1 MYKLSKGDLAVNQSA
16 SVDQYAALTNK
27 DLQKNKDLFF
37 QEAESITPADDD
49 TEIKQPNIPNIQE
62 KPDTAKNVIPIQYN
76 EDGSLKYTFDN
87 IYDNKKLAAVARDY
101 YTNRD
106 RETYTDREA
115 IDKFIS
121 DRTWNQANTLAMGK
135 EFIYVTGNDFT
146 NDQRARLSYLT
157 RYWDEL
163 PNFYEEGGRGFIS
176 GVAQNLKVGILDPL
190 NIIGVGTA
198 GIVTKGVLKKA
209 GQEVIESQLKKQT
222 KKKTLDAVK
231 KKKVIDDI
239 VNSPQKFA
247 ELSSKVKNEALVKGS
262 LSMASIEGAGFG
274 TIDIANQLVE
284 KDIELRERI
293 DPVRTGTIALTAT
306 GLGFFVPYLG
316 GKLGSKFTNLRLAKN
331 NDLPTN
337 NLKKHSKKQPNNI
350 GKSEDNIGKFSRGAS
365 KLKSNLADQ
374 WDFIKVLQEEM
385 TGIKGDVTAL
395 RKLYSSKDFKVDP
408 ILQPYFQLRMLAS
421 SGTRAHGFIQEGV
434 YLPPSANAKN
444 ASFTKGKSIGL
455 HELLDPLDKV
465 NEVNEFLNYVAS
477 KRMQAIAKRRPK
489 LDKTLPID
497 KATRQ
502 EYIDFAEMTPAAYKK
517 KYGETL
523 TRKSDF
529 KKALEQYKVF
539 TDELLEYQVQSGL
552 IARKDARK
560 ILKENPFFIP
570 LTRETEKVGIITAAG
585 RQTRKLLGISRP
597 GAVKLATQKQE
608 GDLNLY
614 KNLLT
619 YTYQTV
625 LAGDRNRA
633 KLSLYNMIN
642 QSAKLRPD
650 RFGNI
655 VTFVSPTDK
664 RRIRIENV
672 AVDRVIKAYNK
683 AGTKFDPEKDVA
695 KKVGAKRKDQLS
707 NLDSIDV
714 ITFSNTFKAS
724 DDAASEFADIVY
736 RNGKAE
742 IYEVNDPN
750 LAGVFDALGQ
760 QGADRVA
767 FGFGTK
773 GMFSIYARY
782 ASRAITYSPPFVV
795 FNVLRDT
802 LAGAVNSAF
811 GISPKGFKPVYSS
824 VKGFIDAIQQTHNY
838 KKGLINGMGYA
849 SRKETEELQPKNI
862 KNLISQNVTTT
873 SKVLGDANNYYSNVL
888 KNLGKKLA
896 GGWRGYKKVVESA
909 EYATRMGEYQLA
921 KAAGFSDMGAAFLGR
936 EVSTDFGMRGN
947 NALLNAFSRN
957 TMFLNASIQGL
968 YRTGRLFGENPAKA
982 AALISATVIAPEIS
996 LYMFN
1001 SKFKEYSL
1009 VNDQIK
1015 QLNYLLPNI
1024 DHKESK
1030 LQKKIVLDKEVP
1042 FIPFPKPYDLG
1053 VFGNVAVGL
1062 LDGMFKRSDGVTSKY
1077 IAESFSQILP
1087 GTPIPAGLRPFIELA
1102 TNTNFY
1108 SGAPVLGVY
1117 ELRKISQLQT
1127 RASTREIAKKLSN
1140 YSTNLSSFLF
1150 RSKEGQEKT
1159 QVSPIVIDYL
1169 IGAYFTGIF
1178 QYPFDI
1184 VENLIPKDK
1193 LTGERITKREDQA
1206 DFSSFNNALSVVTRR
1221 FKVASPIT
1229 NSQYHKEWQKL
1240 IKRAK
1245 DLKQIDVG
1253 QMDLSRRN
1261 EAFLTALYG
1270 DIKDRLLEDDKN
1282 PVMSKEVMAFYGVSE
1297 FLKEGEMIL
1306 RDSRQERNRIMALP
1320 ISGDEKRQQ
1329 IDALIELENIQ
1340 LKLIIDSLAQMDVD
1354 FLFQQTFTDNVK
1366 ELGVIPGFL
1375 STVIFGERDDTF
1387 RPNPREQ

>member
-1 MYKLSKGDLAVNQSA
+1 
-16 SVDQYAALTNK
+16 
-27 DLQKNKDLFF
+27 
-37 QEAESITPADDD
+37 
-49 TEIKQPNIPNIQE
+49 
-62 KPDTAKNVIPIQYN
+62 
-76 EDGSLKYTFDN
+76 
-87 IYDNKKLAAVARDY
+87 
-101 YTNRD
+101 
-106 RETYTDREA
+106 
-115 IDKFIS
+115 
-121 DRTWNQANTLAMGK
+121 
-135 EFIYVTGNDFT
+135 
-146 NDQRARLSYLT
+146 
-157 RYWDEL
+157 
-163 PNFYEEGGRGFIS
+163 
-176 GVAQNLKVGILDPL
+176 
-190 NIIGVGTA
+190 
-198 GIVTKGVLKKA
+198 
-209 GQEVIESQLKKQT
+209 
-222 KKKTLDAVK
+222 
-231 KKKVIDDI
+231 
-239 VNSPQKFA
+239 
-247 ELSSKVKNEALVKGS
+247 
-262 LSMASIEGAGFG
+262 
-274 TIDIANQLVE
+274 
-284 KDIELRERI
+284 
-293 DPVRTGTIALTAT
+293 
-306 GLGFFVPYLG
+306 
-316 GKLGSKFTNLRLAKN
+316 
-331 NDLPTN
+331 
-337 NLKKHSKKQPNNI
+337 
-350 GKSEDNIGKFSRGAS
+350 
-365 KLKSNLADQ
+365 
-374 WDFIKVLQEEM
+374 
-385 TGIKGDVTAL
+385 
-395 RKLYSSKDFKVDP
+395 
-408 ILQPYFQLRMLAS
+408 
-421 SGTRAHGFIQEGV
+421 
-434 YLPPSANAKN
+434 
-444 ASFTKGKSIGL
+444 
-455 HELLDPLDKV
+455 
-465 NEVNEFLNYVAS
+465 
-477 KRMQAIAKRRPK
+477 
-489 LDKTLPID
+489 
-497 KATRQ
+497 
-502 EYIDFAEMTPAAYKK
+502 
-517 KYGETL
+517 
-523 TRKSDF
+523 
-529 KKALEQYKVF
+529 
-539 TDELLEYQVQSGL
+539 
-552 IARKDARK
+552 
-560 ILKENPFFIP
+560 
-570 LTRETEKVGIITAAG
+570 
-585 RQTRKLLGISRP
+585 
-597 GAVKLATQKQE
+597 
-608 GDLNLY
+608 
-614 KNLLT
+614 
-619 YTYQTV
+619 
-625 LAGDRNRA
+625 
-633 KLSLYNMIN
+633 
-642 QSAKLRPD
+642 
-650 RFGNI
+650 
-655 VTFVSPTDK
+655 
-664 RRIRIENV
+664 
-672 AVDRVIKAYNK
+672 
-683 AGTKFDPEKDVA
+683 
-695 KKVGAKRKDQLS
+695 
-707 NLDSIDV
+707 
-714 ITFSNTFKAS
+714 
-724 DDAASEFADIVY
+724 
-736 RNGKAE
+736 
-742 IYEVNDPN
+742 
-750 LAGVFDALGQ
+750 
-760 QGADRVA
+760 
-767 FGFGTK
+767 
-773 GMFSIYARY
+773 
-782 ASRAITYSPPFVV
+782 
-795 FNVLRDT
+795 
-802 LAGAVNSAF
+802 
-811 GISPKGFKPVYSS
+811 
-824 VKGFIDAIQQTHNY
+824 
-838 KKGLINGMGYA
+838 
-849 SRKETEELQPKNI
+849 
-862 KNLISQNVTTT
+862 
-873 SKVLGDANNYYSNVL
+873 
-888 KNLGKKLA
+888 
-896 GGWRGYKKVVESA
+896 
-909 EYATRMGEYQLA
+909 
-921 KAAGFSDMGAAFLGR
+921 
-936 EVSTDFGMRGN
+936 
-947 NALLNAFSRN
+947 
-957 TMFLNASIQGL
+957 MFLNASIQGL

>member
-1 MYKLSKGDLAVNQSA
+1 MLKFSKGDLAINESA
-16 SVDQYAALTNK
+16 AVDQYAGLSKEDIQRNE
-27 DLQKNKDLFF
+27 DIFF
-37 QEAESITPADDD
+37 GD
-49 TEIKQPNIPNIQE
+49 TDSQIKQPNIE
-62 KPDTAKNVIPIQYN
+62 TKPDTATNAIPIQYN
-76 EDGSLKYTFDN
+76 TDGSLKYTFDN
-87 IYDNKKLAAVARDY
+87 IYENDQLASVAKDY
-101 YTNRD
+101 YTNKD
-106 RETYTDREA
+106 RESYTDEEA

-135 EFIYVTGNDFT
+135 EFVYVTGNDFT

-163 PNFYEEGGRGFIS
+163 PDFYEEGGRGAS
-176 GVAQNLKVGILDPL
+176 GFFANLGVGILDPL
-190 NIIGVGTA
+190 NIVGGGTA
-198 GIVTKGVLKKA
+198 GIVTKGVLRKA
-209 GQEVIESQLKKQT
+209 GQEVIKTQT
-222 KKKTLDAVK
+222 KKKT

-239 VNSPQKFA
+239 VNSPEKFA

-262 LSMASIEGAGFG
+262 LSMAGIEGAGFG

-284 KDIELRERI
+284 KEIELRERL
-293 DPVRTGTIALTAT
+293 DPQRTGTIALTAT
-306 GLGFFVPYLG
+306 GLGFFVPFAG
-316 GKLGSKFTNLRLAKN
+316 GKLASKFNNLKLAKN
-331 NDLPTN
+331 NNLPTE
-337 NLKKHSKKQPNNI
+337 NLKKHSKKQPDNT
-350 GKSEDNIGKFSRGAS
+350 GKSEDNIGQFSRGFS
-365 KLKSNLADQ
+365 KVKSNLADQ

-385 TGIKGDVTAL
+385 TGVKGDVTAL
-395 RKLYSSKDFKVDP
+395 KKLYSSKDFKVDP

-421 SGTRAHGFIQEGV
+421 SGTRGHSFIQEGV
-434 YLPPSANAKN
+434 YLPPKANAKN

-477 KRMQAIAKRRPK
+477 KRMQFIAKRRPK
-489 LDKTLPID
+489 LDKTLPIN
-497 KATRQ
+497 KVTRQ

-523 TRKSDF
+523 TRKSNF

-552 IARKDARK
+552 IARKDATK

-570 LTRETEKVGIITAAG
+570 LTRETEKIGMISTVG

-597 GAVKLATQKQE
+597 GAVKLAQQKQE

-655 VTFVSPTDK
+655 VSLVTPNQ
-664 RRIRIENV
+664 RARIENI
-672 AVDRVIKAYNK
+672 AVDKVVKAYK
-683 AGTKFDPEKDVA
+683 KSGTKFDPDKDVI
-695 KKVGAKRKDQLS
+695 KRPGAKRKDQLS
-707 NLDSIDV
+707 NLDSLDV
-714 ITFSNTFKAS
+714 LTFANTFKAS

-742 IYEVNDPN
+742 IYEVQDPN

-773 GMFSIYARY
+773 GIFTAYARY

-811 GISPKGFKPVYSS
+811 GISPKGFKPIYTSG
-824 VKGFIDAIQQTHNY
+824 KGFIDAIRQTHNY
-838 KKGLINGMGYA
+838 KIGLLNGMGYA
-849 SRKETEELQPKNI
+849 SRRETERLQPKNI

-888 KNLGKKLA
+888 KNLGKKLG
-896 GGWRGYKKVVESA
+896 GGWRGYKRIVESA

-947 NALLNAFSRN
+947 SALLNAFSRN

-982 AALISATVIAPEIS
+982 AALISATVVAPEVS

-1024 DHKESK
+1024 DHEESQRQQK
-1030 LQKKIVLDKEVP
+1030 LVLDKEVP

-1053 VFGNVAVGL
+1053 VFGNIAVGMI
-1062 LDGMFKRSDGVTSKY
+1062 DGLFKRSDGVTRKY
-1077 IAESFSQILP
+1077 VAESISQILP
-1087 GTPIPAGLRPFIELA
+1087 GMPIPAGIRPFVELMS
-1102 TNTNFY
+1102 NTNIY

-1117 ELRKISQLQT
+1117 ELRKINQLQT
-1127 RASTREIAKKLSN
+1127 RASTREIAIKMSN
-1140 YSTNLSSFLF
+1140 YSSNLAAFAF
-1150 RSKEGQEKT
+1150 RTKEGQERYT
-1159 QVSPIVIDYL
+1159 ISPIVMDYI
-1169 IGAYFTGIF
+1169 IGSYFTGIM

-1184 VENLIPKDK
+1184 VENLIPKED
-1193 LTGERITKREDQA
+1193 LTGERIAKREDEA

-1221 FKVASPIT
+1221 FKVASPIK
-1229 NSQYHKEWQKL
+1229 NSQYHKEWQK
-1240 IKRAK
+1240 ITNRAK
-1245 DLKQIDVG
+1245 ELKQIDLS
-1253 QMDLSRRN
+1253 QMDLEKRN
-1261 EAFLTALYG
+1261 ETFLIGLFG
-1270 DIKDRLLEDDKN
+1270 RILEDDKK
-1282 PVMSKEVMAFYGVSE
+1282 PLMSKEVMSFSRISPI
-1297 FLKEGEMIL
+1297 LKEGEDLL
-1306 RDSRQERNRIMALP
+1306 RKSRQRRNFIAASPLNA
-1320 ISGDEKRQQ
+1320 EQKRQQ
-1329 IDALIELENIQ
+1329 IDTLIELENIQ
-1340 LKLIIDSLAQMDVD
+1340 LKVLVDTLADMDIE
-1354 FLFQQTFTDNVK
+1354 FIFQQNFTDNVK
-1366 ELGVIPGFL
+1366 DLGVIPGFL
-1375 STVIFGERDDTF
+1375 STLIFGQPDDTF
-1387 RPNPREQ
+1387 KRNPREQ

>member
-16 SVDQYAALTNK
+16 SVDQYAGVSSKELK
-27 DLQKNKDLFF
+27 KNKELFF
-37 QEAESITPADDD
+37 QNIESTTPTDDD
-49 TEIKQPNIPNIQE
+49 TKIEQPDTSSIPK
-62 KPDTAKNVIPIQYN
+62 KPDTATNAIPIQYN
-76 EDGSLKYTFDN
+76 TDGSLKYTFDN
-87 IYDNKKLAAVARDY
+87 IYDNKKLASVARDY

-106 RETYTDREA
+106 RETYTDKEA
-115 IDKFIS
+115 VDKFIS

-163 PNFYEEGGRGFIS
+163 PNFYEEGGRGAS
-176 GVAQNLKVGILDPL
+176 GFFANLGVGILDPL
-190 NIIGVGTA
+190 NIIGGGTA
-198 GIVTKGVLKKA
+198 GIVTKGVLRKA
-209 GQEVIESQLKKQT
+209 GQEVIGKQVKKQT
-222 KKKTLDAVK
+222 KKKVLDAVK

-239 VNSPQKFA
+239 VNSPEKFA

-262 LSMASIEGAGFG
+262 LSMAGIEGAGFG

-284 KDIELRERI
+284 KEIELRERI

-316 GKLGSKFTNLRLAKN
+316 GKLGSKFTNLKLAKN
-331 NDLPTN
+331 NNLPTK
-337 NLKKHSKKQPNNI
+337 NLKKHSKKQPDNT
-350 GKSEDNIGKFSRGAS
+350 GKSEDNIGKFSRGFS
-365 KLKSNLADQ
+365 KVRSNLADQ
-374 WDFIKVLQEEM
+374 WDFIKILQEEM
-385 TGIKGDVTAL
+385 TGVKGDVTAL

-421 SGTRAHGFIQEGV
+421 SGTRGHSFIQEGV
-434 YLPPSANAKN
+434 YLPPKANAKN

-477 KRMQAIAKRRPK
+477 KRMQFIAKRRPK

-497 KATRQ
+497 KVTRQ

-523 TRKSDF
+523 TRKSNF

-552 IARKDARK
+552 IARKDATK

-570 LTRETEKVGIITAAG
+570 LTRETEKIGMISAVG

-597 GAVKLATQKQE
+597 GAVKLAQQKQE

-655 VTFVSPTDK
+655 VSLVTPNQ
-664 RRIRIENV
+664 RARIENIAIDKV
-672 AVDRVIKAYNK
+672 VKAYK
-683 AGTKFDPEKDVA
+683 KSGTKFDPDKDVI
-695 KKVGAKRKDQLS
+695 KRPGAKRKDQLS
-707 NLDSIDV
+707 NLDSLDV
-714 ITFSNTFKAS
+714 LTFANTFKAS

-742 IYEVNDPN
+742 IYEVQDPN

-773 GMFSIYARY
+773 GIFTTYARY

-811 GISPKGFKPVYSS
+811 GVSPKGFKPIYTSGL
-824 VKGFIDAIQQTHNY
+824 GFIDAIKQTHNY
-838 KKGLINGMGYA
+838 KKALLNGMGYA
-849 SRKETEELQPKNI
+849 SRKETEALQPKNI

-888 KNLGKKLA
+888 KNLFRKLG
-896 GGWRGYKKVVESA
+896 GGWRGYKKIVESA

-947 NALLNAFSRN
+947 SALLNAFSRN

-982 AALISATVIAPEIS
+982 AALISATVVAPEIS

-1062 LDGMFKRSDGVTSKY
+1062 LDGMFKRSDGVTRRY
-1077 IAESFSQILP
+1077 VAESISQILP
-1087 GTPIPAGLRPFIELA
+1087 GTPIPAGLRPFIELGF
-1102 TNTNFY
+1102 NTNFY

-1117 ELRKISQLQT
+1117 ELRKINQLQT

-1159 QVSPIVIDYL
+1159 QMSPIIIDYL
-1169 IGAYFTGIF
+1169 IGSYFTGIL

-1184 VENLIPKDK
+1184 VENLIPKED
-1193 LTGERITKREDQA
+1193 LTGERIAKREDEA

-1221 FKVASPIT
+1221 FNVASPIK

-1240 IKRAK
+1240 IKRAR
-1245 DLKQIDVG
+1245 DLKQIDIA
-1253 QMDLSRRN
+1253 QMDLSKRN

-1270 DIKDRLLEDDKN
+1270 DIKNRLFEDDKN
-1282 PVMSKEVMAFYGVSE
+1282 PIMSKEVMAFHGVSE
-1297 FLKEGEMIL
+1297 FLKAGEIIL
-1306 RDSRQERNRIMALP
+1306 RDSRQERNRIMNLP
-1320 ISGDEKRQQ
+1320 LSGEEKRQQ
-1329 IDALIELENIQ
+1329 IDTLIELENIQ
-1340 LKLIIDSLAQMDVD
+1340 LKLIMDNLAQMDID

-1375 STVIFGERDDTF
+1375 GTILFGEPDDTF

>member
-1 MYKLSKGDLAVNQSA
+1 MYKLSQGDLAVNQSA
-16 SVDQYAALTNK
+16 STDQYAGLSRE
-27 DLQKNKDLFF
+27 DIEKNKNIFF
-37 QEAESITPADDD
+37 RSADDSAPTD
-49 TEIKQPNIPNIQE
+49 DIKIKQPDVQV
-62 KPDTAKNVIPIQYN
+62 KPDTAQNAIPIQYN
-76 EDGSLKYTFDN
+76 QDGSLKYTFDN
-87 IYDNKKLAAVARDY
+87 IYDNKKLASVARDY

-163 PNFYEEGGRGFIS
+163 PNFYEEGGRGAS
-176 GVAQNLKVGILDPL
+176 GFFANLGVGILDPL
-190 NIIGVGTA
+190 NIIGGGTA

-239 VNSPQKFA
+239 VNSPEKFA

-262 LSMASIEGAGFG
+262 LSMAGIEGAGFG

-306 GLGFFVPYLG
+306 GLGFFVPYVG
-316 GKLGSKFTNLRLAKN
+316 GKLANKFTNLKLAKN
-331 NDLPTN
+331 NNLPTK
-337 NLKKHSKKQPNNI
+337 NLKKHSKKQPDNT

-365 KLKSNLADQ
+365 KVKSNLADQ

-421 SGTRAHGFIQEGV
+421 SGTRAHAFIQEGV
-434 YLPPSANAKN
+434 HLPPSANAKS
-444 ASFTKGKSIGL
+444 ASYTKGKSIGL

-465 NEVNEFLNYVAS
+465 NEVNDFLNYVAS

-523 TRKSDF
+523 TRKSNF

-664 RRIRIENV
+664 RRVRIENV

-773 GMFSIYARY
+773 GIFSRYARI

-824 VKGFIDAIQQTHNY
+824 VKGFIDAIRQTHNY
-838 KKGLINGMGYA
+838 KKGLLNGMGYA
-849 SRKETEELQPKNI
+849 SRRETEELQPKNI
-862 KNLISQNVTTT
+862 KNLISQNVVTT
-873 SKVLGDANNYYSNVL
+873 SKVLGDAKNYYSNVL
-888 KNLGKKLA
+888 KNLGRKLG
-896 GGWRGYKKVVESA
+896 GGWRGYKRIVESA

-982 AALISATVIAPEIS
+982 AALISATVVAPEIS

-1009 VNDQIK
+1009 VNDQVK
-1015 QLNYLLPNI
+1015 QLNYLLPYI
-1024 DHKESK
+1024 DHKES
-1030 LQKKIVLDKEVP
+1030 LRQKKIVLDKEIP

-1053 VFGNVAVGL
+1053 VFGNIAVGMV
-1062 LDGMFKRSDGVTSKY
+1062 DGLFKRSDGVTRKY
-1077 IAESFSQILP
+1077 IAESISQIMP
-1087 GTPIPAGLRPFIELA
+1087 GTPIPAGLRPFVEMV
-1102 TNTNFY
+1102 TNTNLY

-1117 ELRKISQLQT
+1117 ELRRINQLQT
-1127 RASTREIAKKLSN
+1127 RASTREIAKKLST
-1140 YSTNLSSFLF
+1140 YSSNLNSFLF
-1150 RSKEGQEKT
+1150 RSKEGQET
-1159 QVSPIVIDYL
+1159 YTPSPIVIDYI
-1169 IGAYFTGIF
+1169 IGSYFTGIL

-1184 VENLIPKDK
+1184 VENLIPRQD
-1193 LTGERITKREDQA
+1193 LAGERPTKREDEA
-1206 DFSSFNNALSVVTRR
+1206 DFSSFENALSVVTRR
-1221 FKVASPIT
+1221 FKVANPVK
-1229 NSQYHKEWQKL
+1229 NSQYHKEWQKI

-1245 DLKQIDVG
+1245 ELKQIDLS
-1253 QMDLSRRN
+1253 QMDLEKRN
-1261 EAFLTALYG
+1261 ETFLIGLYG
-1270 DIKDRLLEDDKN
+1270 NLKDLYNNDKE
-1282 PVMSKEVMAFYGVSE
+1282 PIMSKEVMAFAGVSDI
-1297 FLKEGEMIL
+1297 LKAGEMIL
-1306 RDSRQERNRIMALP
+1306 RDSRQERNRIM
-1320 ISGDEKRQQ
+1320 SGPLSADEKRQQ
-1329 IDALIELENIQ
+1329 IDLLINLENIQ
-1340 LKLIIDSLAQMDVD
+1340 LKAMIDNLANMNVE
-1354 FLFQQTFTDNVK
+1354 FLFQQNFTDNVK
-1366 ELGVIPGFL
+1366 DLGVIPGFL
-1375 STVIFGERDDTF
+1375 STLIFGQPDDTF

>member
-1 MYKLSKGDLAVNQSA
+1 MYKFSKGDLAVNQSA
-16 SVDQYAALTNK
+16 SIDQYAGLSREEIE
-27 DLQKNKDLFF
+27 KNKNIFF
-37 QEAESITPADDD
+37 RSGDDIAPTD
-49 TEIKQPNIPNIQE
+49 DVKIKQPNVQV

-76 EDGSLKYTFDN
+76 TDGSLKYTFDN
-87 IYDNKKLAAVARDY
+87 IYDNKKLASVAKDY

-106 RETYTDREA
+106 RETYTDKEA

-163 PNFYEEGGRGFIS
+163 PNFYEEGGRGFVS
-176 GVAQNLKVGILDPL
+176 GLAQNLKVGILDPL
-190 NIIGVGTA
+190 NIIGVGVG
-198 GIVTKGVLKKA
+198 GIVSKGVAKKA
-209 GQEVIESQLKKQT
+209 GQELIKSQLKKQT
-222 KKKTLDAVK
+222 KKKTLDDVK

-239 VNSPQKFA
+239 VNSPEKFA

-262 LSMASIEGAGFG
+262 LSMAGVEGAGFG

-284 KDIELRERI
+284 KEIELRERI
-293 DPVRTGTIALTAT
+293 DPVRTGTIAFTAT
-306 GLGFFVPYLG
+306 GLGFFIPFAG
-316 GKLGSKFTNLRLAKN
+316 GKLANKFTNLKLAKN
-331 NDLPTN
+331 NNLPTK
-337 NLKKHSKKQPNNI
+337 NLKKHSKKQPNNT

-365 KLKSNLADQ
+365 KVKSNLADQ

-385 TGIKGDVTAL
+385 TGVKGDVTAL

-421 SGTRAHGFIQEGV
+421 SGTRAHAFIQEGV
-434 YLPPSANAKN
+434 HLPPSANAKS
-444 ASFTKGKSIGL
+444 ASYIKGKSMGL
-455 HELLDPLDKV
+455 HELLDPLDKA

-477 KRMQAIAKRRPK
+477 KRMKAIAKRRPK

-497 KATRQ
+497 KITRQ
-502 EYIDFAEMTPAAYKK
+502 EYIDFAEMTPTAYKK
-517 KYGETL
+517 KYGEIL
-523 TRKSDF
+523 TRKSNF

-552 IARKDARK
+552 ISRKDARK
-560 ILKENPFFIP
+560 IIKENPFFIP
-570 LTRETEKVGIITAAG
+570 LTRETEKIGMITAAG
-585 RQTRKLLGISRP
+585 RQTRKLLGIARP

-642 QSAKLRPD
+642 QSAKLNPD
-650 RFGNI
+650 KFGNI
-655 VTFVSPTDK
+655 VSLVTPD
-664 RRIRIENV
+664 RRVRIENI
-672 AVDRVIKAYNK
+672 AIERVVKAYK
-683 AGTKFDPEKDVA
+683 KSGAKFDPEKDVVA
-695 KKVGAKRKDQLS
+695 KVGAKRKDQLS
-707 NLDSIDV
+707 NLDSLDV
-714 ITFSNTFKAS
+714 ITFANTFKAG

-742 IYEVNDPN
+742 IYEVQDPN

-773 GMFSIYARY
+773 GIFSTYARF

-811 GISPKGFKPVYSS
+811 GLSPSGFKPIYTSG
-824 VKGFIDAIQQTHNY
+824 KGFIDAIQQTHNY
-838 KKGLINGMGYA
+838 KKALLNGMGYS
-849 SRKETEELQPKNI
+849 SRRETEELQPKNI
-862 KNLISQNVTTT
+862 KNLISQNVVTT
-873 SKVLGDANNYYSNVL
+873 SKVLGDANNYYSNVI
-888 KNLGKKLA
+888 KNFGKKA
-896 GGWRGYKKVVESA
+896 GGGWRGYKKIVESA

-982 AALISATVIAPEIS
+982 AALIGATVVAPEIS

-1024 DHKESK
+1024 DHKESQ
-1030 LQKKIVLDKEVP
+1030 LQKKIVLDKELP

-1053 VFGNVAVGL
+1053 VFGNIAVGMV
-1062 LDGMFKRSDGVTSKY
+1062 DGLFKRSDGVTKKY
-1077 IAESFSQILP
+1077 IAESISQIMP

-1117 ELRKISQLQT
+1117 ELRRINQLQT
-1127 RASTREIAKKLSN
+1127 RASTREIAKKLST

-1150 RSKEGQEKT
+1150 RSKEGQEKA

-1184 VENLIPKDK
+1184 VENLIPKDD

-1245 DLKQIDVG
+1245 DLKQIDVA
-1253 QMDLSRRN
+1253 QMDLNRRN

-1270 DIKDRLLEDDKN
+1270 DIKNRLFEDDKN
-1282 PVMSKEVMAFYGVSE
+1282 PIMSKEVMAFHGVSE
-1297 FLKEGEMIL
+1297 FLKQGEIIL

-1320 ISGDEKRQQ
+1320 LSGEEKRQQ
-1329 IDALIELENIQ
+1329 IDTLIELENIQ
-1340 LKLIIDSLAQMDVD
+1340 LKIIMDSLAEMNVD

-1375 STVIFGERDDTF
+1375 GTIIFGEPDDTF
-1387 RPNPREQ
+1387 RPNPREK